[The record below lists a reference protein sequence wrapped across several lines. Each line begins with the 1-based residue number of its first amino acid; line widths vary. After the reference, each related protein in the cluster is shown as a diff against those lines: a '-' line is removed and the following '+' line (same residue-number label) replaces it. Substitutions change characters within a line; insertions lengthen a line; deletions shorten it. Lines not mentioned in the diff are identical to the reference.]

1 MRDALPSIQD
11 VRRIFFKQQRK
22 KNLIPEHANLTNEYN
37 QEIYRL
43 RRKLSTSSN
52 GQLSEADQK
61 TLDKFIELK
70 TEVENKHFE
79 DLREKLIDHIVCQP
93 RKLRLARIK
102 NPERK
107 LYSINKRRIIPTLH
121 DRYVS
126 MVISR
131 AFRLKTLGRDQA
143 IRVLIDSLNIAKGGK
158 AAYRAILK
166 FDIESFFDNVR
177 HDEIKRKITSHPGV
191 PRFVVEHLDSIF
203 SALSRMDPQ
212 LQIDPRG
219 IPQGVPSSS
228 VISEVYLENLDI
240 RLRQHPSVILY
251 LRYVDDIIVICDES
265 DTTNISNLVEK
276 ELANVGL
283 KVNSSKEVKI
293 VHPATVETSF
303 EYLGYKVIFENES
316 SQLKYIDI
324 SEAKKDRYLKA
335 LDKVS
340 KYAITMTCW
349 ADEQSVDTFLWLFEY
364 LLLTHATEES
374 VDVPRIVT
382 GLGYNARFVTSK
394 NTGNLNEVIRE
405 SKKILWKS
413 VGKIINSK
421 LNPQICNCCNR
432 NIYRV
437 KDISNLVGK
446 VNFNGI
452 MYSSALLHIDDVS
465 RERVRKLLWE
475 S

>member
-1 MRDALPSIQD
+1 M
-11 VRRIFFKQQRK
+11 
-22 KNLIPEHANLTNEYN
+22 
-37 QEIYRL
+37 
-43 RRKLSTSSN
+43 
-52 GQLSEADQK
+52 
-61 TLDKFIELK
+61 
-70 TEVENKHFE
+70 
-79 DLREKLIDHIVCQP
+79 
-93 RKLRLARIK
+93 
-102 NPERK
+102 
-107 LYSINKRRIIPTLH
+107 
-121 DRYVS
+121 
-126 MVISR
+126 
-131 AFRLKTLGRDQA
+131 
-143 IRVLIDSLNIAKGGK
+143 
-158 AAYRAILK
+158 
-166 FDIESFFDNVR
+166 
-177 HDEIKRKITSHPGV
+177 
-191 PRFVVEHLDSIF
+191 
-203 SALSRMDPQ
+203 
-212 LQIDPRG
+212 
-219 IPQGVPSSS
+219 
-228 VISEVYLENLDI
+228 
-240 RLRQHPSVILY
+240 ILY

-421 LNPQICNCCNR
+421 LNPQICNCYNR